1 MKETPVLEASLEL
14 FETLRQISFFSALK
28 EAQIV
33 DIFRVSK
40 IRRFDAGE
48 TIIPEGAFDTYLYVL
63 LTGIVEVVKQGNT
76 LATLNA
82 PGEIFGELSILN
94 CAARSASVVT
104 ISKTSCLAVDASF
117 LENLLPSDRVPVHAA
132 VYKVFAEIVSNRL
145 RTTSEDLTQARE
157 EIRFLR
163 AALARR

>member
-1 MKETPVLEASLEL
+1 MKETPVLESSLEL
-14 FETLRQISFFSALK
+14 FETLRQVSFFSALK

-33 DIFRVSK
+33 EIFKVSRL
-40 IRRFDAGE
+40 RRFEAGE

-63 LTGIVEVVKQGNT
+63 LAGVVEVVKQGT
-76 LATLNA
+76 IIATLNA

-94 CAARSASVVT
+94 CEARSASVVT

-117 LENLLPSDRVPVHAA
+117 LENLLPDDRVPIHAA
-132 VYKVFAEIVSNRL
+132 VYKVFAEIVSRRL
-145 RTTSEDLTQARE
+145 RATSEDLMAARE

-163 AALARR
+163 TALAKR